1 MTESDDM
8 APHTLATPW
17 LLRRVNQRYR
27 AAMAASLRQA
37 GLGDLP
43 QPGYWA
49 LGALSAGAV
58 DASEL
63 VVEMGVSK
71 QAISKLV
78 DSLVELGFVVRLSNA
93 ADRRRTNLVLTDRG
107 RDAVTV
113 IEVAI
118 SSTEVQLAAE
128 LGTSDLEPLR
138 SILARLNAH
147 RDRSGQES
155 PVQSAEL

>member
-1 MTESDDM
+1 
-8 APHTLATPW
+8 
-17 LLRRVNQRYR
+17 
-27 AAMAASLRQA
+27 
-37 GLGDLP
+37 
-43 QPGYWA
+43 